1 MYMLTGE
8 TLLHAD
14 IKDNIFDQRQLKE
27 LYDFTDEFK
36 SEKLSEIMSALGRN
50 LVAQLLNKDQNKR
63 PSMVCD

>member
-1 MYMLTGE
+1 MLTGE